1 MKTLFNIGSEKEAG
15 SEHTLLL
22 EIGRS
27 HCNTAFLHKGLNRID
42 LIRLFTFEETE
53 MEEQLGDIIEPLRD
67 YPFASVVVCAAFP
80 QALLFPTKYFKRDY
94 SALNLVYDLPAQAYF
109 YDSIAEWQ
117 MVNAYAVP
125 EPIYDAV
132 TDAFS
137 EVQFLHCYTTAIKIY
152 NGYVADNQ
160 LSVHFCGPYFRV
172 LLKKDMAVHLV
183 QTYSYQSPADVVY
196 YLLKICYEFGLSQQ
210 EVFLILSGL
219 IEKDSN
225 LYSELQQYFTNV
237 HFTQQ
242 PEISLPQNPHPHY
255 FFTSIY
261 NLAACVS

>member
-1 MKTLFNIGSEKEAG
+1 LKTLFDIGSEKEAG

-22 EIGRS
+22 EVGRS
-27 HCNTAFLHKGLNRID
+27 HCSTAFLHRATNRID
-42 LIRLFTFEETE
+42 HIRLLSLNELEIE
-53 MEEQLGDIIEPLRD
+53 DQLPDILQPLRQND
-67 YPFASVVVCAAFP
+67 FASVVVCSAFP

-94 SALNLVYDLPAQAYF
+94 SALNIVYDLPAQAYF
-109 YDSIAEWQ
+109 YDTIADWQ
-117 MVNAYAVP
+117 MVNAYAIP
-125 EPIYDAV
+125 ERVYDAV

-137 EVQFLHCYTTAIKIY
+137 NVQFLHCYTPAIKIY

-160 LSVHFCGPYFRV
+160 LSVHFTGQYFRV
-172 LLKKDMAVHLV
+172 LLKMDMAVHLV

-196 YLLKICYEFGLSQQ
+196 YLLKICYEFGLLQQ

-219 IEKDSN
+219 VEKESY
-225 LYSELQQYFTNV
+225 LYSELQQYFANI
-237 HFTQQ
+237 HFTRQ

-261 NLAACVS
+261 NLAECVS

>member
-1 MKTLFNIGSEKEAG
+1 
-15 SEHTLLL
+15 
-22 EIGRS
+22 
-27 HCNTAFLHKGLNRID
+27 
-42 LIRLFTFEETE
+42 
-53 MEEQLGDIIEPLRD
+53 MEEQLGDIIGSLQD
-67 YPFASVVVCAAFP
+67 YSFASVVACAAFP
-80 QALLFPTKYFKRDY
+80 QALLYPIKYFKRDY
-94 SALNLVYDLPAQAYF
+94 SALQLVYDLPAQAYF
-109 YDSIAEWQ
+109 YDTIAEWQ

-125 EPIYDAV
+125 ERVYDSL

-137 EVQFLHCYTTAIKIY
+137 KVQFLHCYTPAIKIY

-160 LSVHFCGPYFRV
+160 LAVHFNGPYFQV
-172 LLKKDMAVHLV
+172 LLKKDLSVHLA

-196 YLLKICYEFGLSQQ
+196 YLLKICLEFGLSQQ

-219 IEKDSN
+219 VEKDSSI
-225 LYSELQQYFTNV
+225 YTELQQYFINI

-242 PEISLPQNPHPHY
+242 PEISLPKNPHPHY